1 MKVQL
6 EFSELSTFN
15 EQAETSHYQVADGS
29 DCTKQKA
36 KFEHLTS
43 YLEIPPSYL
52 QIFSPANWQL
62 TKIQF
67 VCSKLAVPNNR

>member
-15 EQAETSHYQVADGS
+15 KQAETFYYQVADGS
-29 DCTKQKA
+29 DCTKQEA
-36 KFEHLTS
+36 KLEHLTS

-52 QIFSPANWQL
+52 QIFSPAN
-62 TKIQF
+62 
-67 VCSKLAVPNNR
+67 